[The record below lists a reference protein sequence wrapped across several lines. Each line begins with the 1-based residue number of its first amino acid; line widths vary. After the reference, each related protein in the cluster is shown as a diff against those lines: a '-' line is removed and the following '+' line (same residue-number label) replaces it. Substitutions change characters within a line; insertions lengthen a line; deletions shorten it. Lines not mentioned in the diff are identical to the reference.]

1 MENYLV
7 NHKYLNDLLGVYQLE
22 LKIWSLEKI
31 ININPIIG
39 WTPTFFLDDNGF
51 KFEKKIELFKLF
63 STARKPY
70 QNLHKHDLSKKRTEL
85 EKIFEKLRYRER
97 ELIVFRTQRFG
108 LCNWDALEVFSAG
121 LYHDKK
127 EIMRSQITEDCRA
140 QQKRYDE
147 QRKQT
152 LAQKDPNEKPL
163 DWKKVEKRLK
173 ELSKNTKPGTGFL
186 FDPVADKAYNMN
198 SKKDRKKLYHD
209 VGGVESKTS

>member
-1 MENYLV
+1 MSQRLFALQHQINLGCPEARCHFVYTKEEIQSDDMENYLV

-39 WTPTFFLDDNGF
+39 WTPTFFLDGNGF

-85 EKIFEKLRYRER
+85 EKIFEKIRYRER

-108 LCNWDALEVFSAG
+108 
-121 LYHDKK
+121 
-127 EIMRSQITEDCRA
+127 
-140 QQKRYDE
+140 
-147 QRKQT
+147 
-152 LAQKDPNEKPL
+152 
-163 DWKKVEKRLK
+163 
-173 ELSKNTKPGTGFL
+173 
-186 FDPVADKAYNMN
+186 
-198 SKKDRKKLYHD
+198 
-209 VGGVESKTS
+209 